1 MNFKNKTTEQI
12 LKSYEFP
19 HRFLVYYASQ
29 CAKGAVQAHV
39 KDPDPGTLK
48 AIDITERFGL
58 GEEIG
63 QEELIKTTGDAYAAA
78 HAAANVAASAVYAAN
93 AAADAACA
101 SNAARAAAYAA
112 DAARAAE
119 AASDAAYTSN
129 AAAYAARAADAAAY
143 AASYAADAAAYTAY
157 AAGYASNAAAYAA
170 YAAAHA
176 AHSADAVRPKAEA
189 KYKKL
194 LITLINQRFSEVEKI
209 MMFGI
214 KYELQK

>member
-39 KDPDPGTLK
+39 KAPDPGTLK

-63 QEELIKTTGDAYAAA
+63 QEELIKTTGDAYAAG
-78 HAAANVAASAVYAAN
+78 
-93 AAADAACA
+93 
-101 SNAARAAAYAA
+101 
-112 DAARAAE
+112 
-119 AASDAAYTSN
+119 YTSN
-129 AAAYAARAADAAAY
+129 AAARAAY
-143 AASYAADAAAYTAY
+143 AASYAADAAAYAAAY
-157 AAGYASNAAAYAA
+157 AADAAGYASNAAAYAAYAASYAADAAAYAADAAGYASNAAAYAA

-176 AHSADAVRPKAEA
+176 AADAAAYASNAAADAAAYTSNAAAYAAHAADAVRPKAEA

-209 MMFGI
+209 MMFGEI
-214 KYELQK
+214 

>member
-78 HAAANVAASAVYAAN
+78 RAAVYAA
-93 AAADAACA
+93 AYTADAAGYAADAAGY
-101 SNAARAAAYAA
+101 AADAAAYAA
-112 DAARAAE
+112 DAA
-119 AASDAAYTSN
+119 
-129 AAAYAARAADAAAY
+129 AYASNAADAAAY
-143 AASYAADAAAYTAY
+143 AA
-157 AAGYASNAAAYAA
+157 
-170 YAAAHA
+170 
-176 AHSADAVRPKAEA
+176 RPKAEA

-209 MMFGI
+209 MMFGEI
-214 KYELQK
+214 

>member
-1 MNFKNKTTEQI
+1 MKSFKNKTTEQI

-29 CAKGAVQAHV
+29 CAKDAVQAYS
-39 KDPDPGTLK
+39 KDPDPRTLK

-78 HAAANVAASAVYAAN
+78 
-93 AAADAACA
+93 
-101 SNAARAAAYAA
+101 
-112 DAARAAE
+112 
-119 AASDAAYTSN
+119 
-129 AAAYAARAADAAAY
+129 DAAAY
-143 AASYAADAAAYTAY
+143 AASYAADAAAYTAAY
-157 AAGYASNAAAYAA
+157 AAGYASNAASNAARAAAYASNAAAYAA
-170 YAAAHA
+170 YAAGYAAHA

-194 LITLINQRFSEVEKI
+194 LITLINQRFSEVERI
-209 MMFGI
+209 MMFG
-214 KYELQK
+214 